1 VQPPN
6 PPWYRRWPVLLAT
19 VIVLAAATAWIGW
32 RGLQQLGTPSTAD
45 TTRPLS
51 TVPEPAVAQ
60 TPPPTTT
67 TTTTTRPPDQKVL
80 WERHG
85 SDVHRSE
92 VFQASGRW
100 RIIWSFDCSDFSPL
114 GGNFKLIGEGA
125 FADVL
130 IQQFDVKARGS
141 QTVTSTGQGRLVIY
155 SVCERWTVRAVAG

>member
-1 VQPPN
+1 VQPPS

-32 RGLQQLGTPSTAD
+32 RGLQQLATPSAAD
-45 TTRPLS
+45 TTRPVS
-51 TVPEPAVAQ
+51 TVPEPA
-60 TPPPTTT
+60 TTTTT

-92 VFQASGRW
+92 VFQAPGRW
-100 RIIWSFDCSDFSPL
+100 RIIWSFDCSDFSRL
-114 GGNFKLIGEGA
+114 GGNFKLTGEGA

-130 IQQFDVKARGS
+130 IQDFGVKARGS
-141 QTVTSTGQGRLVIY
+141 QTVTSAGQGRLVIY